1 MGINECYFVVV
12 LFCFDIYFVVS
23 TLYEYILYDNFTT
36 CVCVLYGLDIVM
48 LKRSGLN
55 QKIYYKL

>member
-36 CVCVLYGLDIVM
+36 CVVVWTRYCNVKEIW
-48 LKRSGLN
+48 S
-55 QKIYYKL
+55 